1 MTRRTVNQVIEDSI
15 MEGYALLAEGS
26 GSYDD
31 KVKEYRAQNYDVRAW
46 YVVRGSVEERR
57 WVLYGRQKVR
67 ATRKQKKVTVD
78 YSAMTVK
85 ELRKICSEKKIP
97 KYSKLSKEELVQKLN
112 EAC

>member
-15 MEGYALLAEGS
+15 MEGYALLAEGT
-26 GSYDD
+26 GNYDD

-67 ATRKQKKVTVD
+67 ATRQKKVTVD

-97 KYSKLSKEELVQKLN
+97 KYSKMSKDEIVRVLTV
-112 EAC
+112 AC